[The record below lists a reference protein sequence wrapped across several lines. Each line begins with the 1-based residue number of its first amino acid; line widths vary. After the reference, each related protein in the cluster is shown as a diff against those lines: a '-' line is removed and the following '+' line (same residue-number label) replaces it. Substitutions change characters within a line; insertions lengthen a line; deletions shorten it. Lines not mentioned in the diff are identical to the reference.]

1 MRQPVGKGKRNC
13 IHSGWIAAEDA
24 DRALE
29 VAADAIDEP
38 AMSVSGNPFGGGGC
52 YSPAWERLLEFCPV
66 APELICAGSA
76 AALAA
81 WPWGY
86 PPGANDSSE
95 PLETKRRASSI
106 IYAGFLK

>member
-1 MRQPVGKGKRNC
+1 
-13 IHSGWIAAEDA
+13 
-24 DRALE
+24 
-29 VAADAIDEP
+29 
-38 AMSVSGNPFGGGGC
+38 MSVSGNPFGGGGC

-95 PLETKRRASSI
+95 PLETRLRAARSLPAHLTLDFSNSV
-106 IYAGFLK
+106 ACNSDFRNP